1 MGTTAAPT
9 VYTYAESNSV
19 EGRPLDEEEA
29 QLVERARGGDVRAYE
44 SLVRRYQA
52 LAYRTACL
60 ITGSAADAED
70 ATQEGLVKAWYALDR
85 FRSDAP
91 FRPWLLAIVA
101 NEARNRRRSGR
112 RQDDLTMRVAEARPS
127 GDAAPSP
134 EAAALADERRRTLL
148 RAVAAMSER
157 DRLVIAAR
165 FFLELSERETAEVLG
180 CRPGTVKSRMS
191 RALARLRLLLDD
203 PDLLHPQPAAEGGGP
218 A

>member
-1 MGTTAAPT
+1 
-9 VYTYAESNSV
+9 V

-44 SLVRRYQA
+44 SLVRRYQE

-60 ITGSAADAED
+60 ITGNAADAED
-70 ATQEGLVKAWYALDR
+70 ATQEGLVKAWHALDR
-85 FRSDAP
+85 FRAEAP
-91 FRPWLLAIVA
+91 FRPWLLTIVA

-112 RQDDLTMRVAEARPS
+112 RQDDLAMRVAEARPS

-134 EAAALADERRRTLL
+134 EGAALADERRRALL
-148 RAVAAMSER
+148 RAVASMPER

-180 CRPGTVKSRMS
+180 CRRGTVKSRVS
-191 RALARLRLLLDD
+191 RALARLRLTLDD
-203 PDLLHPQPAAEGGGP
+203 SDLAQPLTAAEGGGP
-218 A
+218 S

>member
-1 MGTTAAPT
+1 M
-9 VYTYAESNSV
+9 
-19 EGRPLDEEEA
+19 
-29 QLVERARGGDVRAYE
+29 RAYE
-44 SLVRRYQA
+44 SLVRRYQD

-70 ATQEGLVKAWYALDR
+70 ATQEGLVKAWHALDR

-91 FRPWLLAIVA
+91 FRPWLMTIVA

-112 RQDDLTMRVAEARPS
+112 RQDDLAMRVAEARPS

-134 EAAALADERRRTLL
+134 EAAALAAERRRALL
-148 RAVAAMSER
+148 EVVARMPER

-180 CRPGTVKSRMS
+180 CRPGTVKSRVS
-191 RALARLRLLLDD
+191 RALARLRLALDD
-203 PDLLHPQPAAEGGGP
+203 RDDRTQPLPAQGGG

>member
-1 MGTTAAPT
+1 M
-9 VYTYAESNSV
+9 
-19 EGRPLDEEEA
+19 
-29 QLVERARGGDVRAYE
+29 RAFE
-44 SLVRRYQA
+44 SLVRRHQD

-60 ITGSAADAED
+60 ITGSTADAED

-91 FRPWLLAIVA
+91 FRPWLLTIVA

-134 EAAALADERRRTLL
+134 EAAALAGERRRTLL
-148 RAVAAMSER
+148 RAVAGMPER

-165 FFLELSERETAEVLG
+165 FFLELSERETAEVLA

-191 RALARLRLLLDD
+191 RALARLRLALEDQD
-203 PDLLHPQPAAEGGGP
+203 GRTQPLPAQGGGGST
-218 A
+218 

>member
-1 MGTTAAPT
+1 
-9 VYTYAESNSV
+9 V

-29 QLVERARGGDVRAYE
+29 ELVERARGGDVRAYE
-44 SLVRRYQA
+44 SLVRRYQD
-52 LAYRTACL
+52 LAYRTARL
-60 ITGSAADAED
+60 ISGSAADAED
-70 ATQEGLVKAWYALDR
+70 ATQEGLVKAWYALGR
-85 FRSDAP
+85 FREGAP
-91 FRPWLLAIVA
+91 FRPWLLSIVA

-112 RQDDLTMRVAEARPS
+112 RQDDLALRVAGTRPS

-134 EAAALADERRRTLL
+134 EAAALEDERRRALL
-148 RAVAAMSER
+148 KAVTGMPER

-191 RALARLRLLLDD
+191 RALARLRVALEREAGA
-203 PDLLHPQPAAEGGGP
+203 QPLGAAPGGGGE

>member
-1 MGTTAAPT
+1 M
-9 VYTYAESNSV
+9 
-19 EGRPLDEEEA
+19 
-29 QLVERARGGDVRAYE
+29 RAYE
-44 SLVRRYQA
+44 SLVRRYQQ

-70 ATQEGLVKAWYALDR
+70 ATQEGLVKAWHALDR

-91 FRPWLLAIVA
+91 FRPWLLTIVA

-112 RQDDLTMRVAEARPS
+112 RQDDLAMRVAEARLS

-134 EAAALADERRRTLL
+134 EAAALAGERRRTLL
-148 RAVAAMSER
+148 AAVARMPER

-165 FFLELSERETAEVLG
+165 FFLDLSEAETAEVLG
-180 CRPGTVKSRMS
+180 CRRGTVKSRTS
-191 RALARLRLLLDD
+191 RALARLRSSLDD
-203 PDLLHPQPAAEGGGP
+203 EDDRAQPLPAKGGG